1 MQRKGDL
8 NLTNGQ
14 RNAEDDQLETLLLAT
29 ARRSQ
34 RDFRMLFAA
43 NGPKIHGILLAL
55 LRDREQARDALQ
67 VTFVRI
73 WNRAA
78 TFDPARGTAGAWMV
92 QIARHHAIDLLRQ
105 RKRRAEVQPEE
116 FQDIADPGPTAE
128 RQLVIRDDVRKLME
142 CLGKLEPRKA
152 EAVRMSYLQGL
163 SYAELAER
171 MDTPLNTVRTWLR
184 RGLAALKECVD
195 G

>member
-1 MQRKGDL
+1 MQRKGGL
-8 NLTNGQ
+8 NLTTGQ
-14 RNAEDDQLETLLLAT
+14 SRAEDDQLEMLLLAT

-34 RDFRMLFAA
+34 RDFKMLFEVS
-43 NGPKIHGILLAL
+43 GPKIHGILLAL

-73 WNRAA
+73 WTRAA
-78 TFDPARGTAGAWMV
+78 SFDPARGTAGAWMS

-105 RKRRAEVQPEE
+105 RKRRAEVNPEE

-128 RQLVIRDDVRKLME
+128 RQLVIRDDVRKLLD

-163 SYAELAER
+163 SYSDLAER
-171 MDTPLNTVRTWLR
+171 MDTPVNTIRTWLR
-184 RGLAALKECVD
+184 RGLAALKDCMD